1 MKKSISLEQANV
13 VIPAVDEYSL
23 DHISSTEDLE
33 EFDVIEI
40 RIDLLIS
47 IPNLE
52 EKVSKINAPILLT
65 CRHPDEGGSE
75 EFRDPIKRQSAISP
89 LIQYASALDV
99 EINQAESMQ
108 ESLALAK
115 SQGLLIV
122 LSSHDFAGTPE
133 TKHIEK
139 KITVGYERGADI
151 VKIATTT
158 NHFKDIFNLINVFDS
173 FDSHQI
179 SLMGMGQ
186 LGMAS
191 RLLAAKCGSVL
202 NYAALRSANV
212 PGQWEVNDF
221 KKILAAAKGISSS
234 S

>member
-1 MKKSISLEQANV
+1 MKKSISLEQANI

-23 DHISSTEDLE
+23 DRISSTENLE
-33 EFDVIEI
+33 ESDVVEI

-47 IPNLE
+47 IPDLK

-65 CRHPDEGGSE
+65 CRHPDEGGPE
-75 EFRDPIKRQSAISP
+75 EFRDPMKRQSLIAP
-89 LIQYASALDV
+89 LIPYASGLDV
-99 EINQAESMQ
+99 EINQTESMQ
-108 ESLALAK
+108 QTITLAK

-133 TKHIEK
+133 TKHIEEK
-139 KITVGYERGADI
+139 VKTGYERGADI

-158 NHFKDIFNLINVFDS
+158 DQFKDIFNLINIFDS
-173 FDSHQI
+173 FNSHQI
-179 SLMGMGQ
+179 SVMGMGQ

-191 RLLAAKCGSVL
+191 RLLAAQCGSVL

-221 KKILAAAKGISSS
+221 KKALAAANGT
-234 S
+234 